1 MLLRLLFRATLVI
14 AASVF
19 IASLLVAGAVLALG
33 YMLWCLLHG
42 RKPHWPT
49 VFMGP
54 LQHLRR
60 RPHQNRQPPHDRARA
75 QAGRPS
81 WGADMAH
88 GFRPSGHPAG
98 VVEGQAREIR

>member
-1 MLLRLLFRATLVI
+1 MLLRLLFRAALVL

-19 IASLLVAGAVLALG
+19 IASLLAAGAVLALG
-33 YMLWCLLHG
+33 YVLWCLLHG
-42 RKPHWPT
+42 RKPHWST

-60 RPHQNRQPPHDRARA
+60 RPHQAHGARSSA
-75 QAGRPS
+75 SRPS

-88 GFRPSGHPAG
+88 GFSPSGHPAG